1 MSRQPV
7 AGVMGRDGSVAK
19 INNVI
24 LPKCSVFFFA
34 QFQCK
39 SYSLRLAEAEAEE
52 NVAKKIES
60 NECQYLQS
68 LCCDKG
74 GELVRRRCRDLDRAL
89 IP

>member
-1 MSRQPV
+1 MSRQPI
-7 AGVMGRDGSVAK
+7 AGVMGRNGSVAK
-19 INNVI
+19 ITDVI

-34 QFQCK
+34 QFQCR
-39 SYSLRLAEAEAEE
+39 SYSLRLAEAEE

-74 GELVRRRCRDLDRAL
+74 GEFVRRRCRDLDRAL

>member
-1 MSRQPV
+1 MSWQSV

-19 INNVI
+19 ITDVI

-34 QFQCK
+34 QFQCRC
-39 SYSLRLAEAEAEE
+39 YSLRLAEAEAEAEE

-74 GELVRRRCRDLDRAL
+74 GE
-89 IP
+89 